1 MAKIRLGKE
10 DVDFKRE
17 EAANERL
24 NGQNQEIVS

>member
-17 EAANERL
+17 ESAKERL
-24 NGQNQEIVS
+24 NSQNQEIVS